1 MVCTREVADAFAN
14 GMEYFNTFGG
24 NPVSCAIGLEVL
36 QVIEEEHLMENARE
50 TGEYLKN
57 GLRDLQKQFPI
68 IGDVRGQGLFL
79 GFELV
84 DENKQPLGDKADYLA
99 NRMQELGIL
108 MSTDGR
114 DHNVLKI
121 KPPAVFSME
130 NANELLFRL
139 ETVLAEDA
147 MAI

>member
-1 MVCTREVADAFAN
+1 
-14 GMEYFNTFGG
+14 
-24 NPVSCAIGLEVL
+24 VSCAIGLEVL
-36 QVIEEEHLMENARE
+36 QVIEEEHLMENALH
-50 TGEYLKN
+50 TGSYLKK
-57 GLRDLQKQFPI
+57 GLQQLQQRFPI

-84 DENKQPLGDKADYLA
+84 DENKHPLGDKADYLA

-130 NANELLFRL
+130 NADELLFRL

>member
-1 MVCTREVADAFAN
+1 
-14 GMEYFNTFGG
+14 
-24 NPVSCAIGLEVL
+24 VSCAIGLEVL
-36 QVIEEEHLMENARE
+36 QVIEDEHLMENARA
-50 TGEYLKN
+50 TGEYLKK
-57 GLRDLQKQFPI
+57 GLRDLQKQFPV

-114 DHNVLKI
+114 NHNVLKI

-130 NANELLFRL
+130 NADELLFRL
-139 ETVLAEDA
+139 ETVLAEDF
-147 MAI
+147 MLKYS